1 MGDRNRESE
10 ETGEFL
16 KNSRAR
22 IERGFRQL
30 ERDYPEFMRGVRE
43 RLGCGEMAQGKA
55 EQRSECG
62 FARDEMKRKSG
73 RGTDRNEAER
83 RSGCGWSQ
91 NGERLLSEY
100 ERLAV
105 MYLYT
110 ASPFSDLANNPFE
123 MFVDFA
129 RHGVFLWREIEEVRA
144 LPEEFYLNYVLHHRV
159 NEEEIRPCRALFW
172 SELRERVA
180 GKRAREAAI
189 EVNYWCAEHVTYQS
203 GDDRTLSALAVYRRG
218 YGRCGEESVFLVN
231 ALRSVGIPARQVY
244 APRWSHCDDNHAWVE
259 LWCDGGWHFTGAC
272 EPLMILDQGWFTGAA
287 SRAMLVHSR
296 VFPMYAGRTVD
307 IKQKAVT
314 EEAGSRESHGKSVEV
329 DEREN
334 GEKSVGT
341 EAREKTAK
349 GDRVEAREKIGTT
362 AGAAGG
368 EDVRAETEMTTRAA
382 GGDDMRAEIATTAGA
397 ASGEDMEKCVSEAG
411 GVCVGREDAA
421 LVYNHLARYAD
432 TREVVIR
439 VKDASGAGV
448 CGAQVAFQVLN
459 YAEYCTVARVV
470 TEESGTATF
479 LTGLGTLRV
488 QVNWK
493 ANIRIF
499 DLDVRKAQS
508 REIRFGSETDSSM
521 HIRKTEK
528 DACKKGN
535 TVRLPEDK
543 LQETCLVQE
552 FAVPGSA
559 APNEDGWNPVDVAAP
574 AAAPYNRAMPD
585 EEQKREGDR
594 RLEQANAVRRRE
606 KEGWENPEL
615 RRFLEGG
622 AAQRWGEALQHAEA
636 DGTVGGNDV
645 PGGEIVAGAAGSGVR
660 DAAAL
665 QVMRRQMS
673 GCLSEKD
680 RTDCS
685 CAVLEEHL
693 MCALAYR
700 GQWSPELFV
709 PYVLNPRISHE
720 ILRCYRRGILDYF
733 SEEEKRAFREEPGR
747 IWERI
752 QRTVR
757 AYPEHERETVMTTP
771 YECLRS
777 GTGSPQSQRI
787 LFVAIART
795 LGIPS
800 RLNPEDGVPEYWN
813 GARFAPAVANQ
824 ERSAQLKLTD
834 GDGTKWRYFQNWS
847 LARLQDGTFR
857 SLDLRARSWE
867 ASPAGVDWESER
879 NPTGASREP
888 ERDLARASREPE
900 WNLAGAGRE
909 SGWDLDGASCE
920 SGARSAEPDAGY
932 VRGSVLHTLRVSLQ
946 PGIYRLITA
955 NRLPNGNCFTFEK
968 TFELRAG
975 EVRAECL
982 RLREARLEDMLESV
996 ELPEFQ
1002 VTDAAGA
1009 AVSSRELT
1017 SGGRRILMWLCPGQE
1032 PTEHILNELLEQEEA
1047 FRAYADRITLMLDRD
1062 EMPGKLAVH
1071 GNAHDPG
1078 ENPTLQAVLRRLP
1091 GIDIC
1096 RDSFA
1101 EHTELLSRSMY
1112 VDPTQLPLILVT
1124 DGAQNGI
1131 YAVSGYNVGTGAL
1144 LLRILRERLLFTE

>member
-1 MGDRNRESE
+1 MRA
-10 ETGEFL
+10 ETE
-16 KNSRAR
+16 
-22 IERGFRQL
+22 
-30 ERDYPEFMRGVRE
+30 
-43 RLGCGEMAQGKA
+43 
-55 EQRSECG
+55 
-62 FARDEMKRKSG
+62 
-73 RGTDRNEAER
+73 
-83 RSGCGWSQ
+83 
-91 NGERLLSEY
+91 
-100 ERLAV
+100 
-105 MYLYT
+105 
-110 ASPFSDLANNPFE
+110 
-123 MFVDFA
+123 
-129 RHGVFLWREIEEVRA
+129 
-144 LPEEFYLNYVLHHRV
+144 
-159 NEEEIRPCRALFW
+159 
-172 SELRERVA
+172 
-180 GKRAREAAI
+180 
-189 EVNYWCAEHVTYQS
+189 
-203 GDDRTLSALAVYRRG
+203 
-218 YGRCGEESVFLVN
+218 
-231 ALRSVGIPARQVY
+231 
-244 APRWSHCDDNHAWVE
+244 
-259 LWCDGGWHFTGAC
+259 
-272 EPLMILDQGWFTGAA
+272 
-287 SRAMLVHSR
+287 
-296 VFPMYAGRTVD
+296 
-307 IKQKAVT
+307 
-314 EEAGSRESHGKSVEV
+314 
-329 DEREN
+329 
-334 GEKSVGT
+334 
-341 EAREKTAK
+341 
-349 GDRVEAREKIGTT
+349 TT
-362 AGAAGG
+362 AGAAG
-368 EDVRAETEMTTRAA
+368 
-382 GGDDMRAEIATTAGA
+382 
-397 ASGEDMEKCVSEAG
+397 GEDMEKCVSEAG
-411 GVCVGREDAA
+411 GMCVGREDAA

-439 VKDASGAGV
+439 VRDASGAAV

-459 YAEYCTVARVV
+459 YAEYCTIARVV
-470 TEESGTATF
+470 TGESGTATF

-493 ANIRIF
+493 ENIRIF
-499 DLDVRKAQS
+499 DLDVRKEQS
-508 REIRFGSETDSSM
+508 REIRFGSEADSSM
-521 HIRKTEK
+521 HIRKPEKDECTEK
-528 DACKKGN
+528 DECRKEN

-543 LQETCLVQE
+543 LQETCLIQE

-559 APNEDGWNPVDVAAP
+559 APNEDGWNPVDAAAP

-594 RLEQANAVRRRE
+594 RLEQANAIRRRE
-606 KEGWENPEL
+606 KESWENPEL

-645 PGGEIVAGAAGSGVR
+645 PGGEIVVGAADGDVR
-660 DAAAL
+660 GAAAL
-665 QVMRRQMS
+665 QVVRRQLL

-685 CAVLEEHL
+685 SAVLEEHL

-700 GQWSPELFV
+700 GQRSPELFV
-709 PYVLNPRISHE
+709 PYVLNPRISDE

-757 AYPEHERETVMTTP
+757 ACPEHERETVMTTP

-800 RLNPEDGVPEYWN
+800 RLNPEDGTPEYWD
-813 GARFAPAVANQ
+813 GARFAPAAAGW

-867 ASPAGVDWESER
+867 ASPAGADWESE
-879 NPTGASREP
+879 
-888 ERDLARASREPE
+888 
-900 WNLAGAGRE
+900 
-909 SGWDLDGASCE
+909 
-920 SGARSAEPDAGY
+920 
-932 VRGSVLHTLRVSLQ
+932 LQ

-1062 EMPGKLAVH
+1062 EMPGKPAVH

-1078 ENPTLQAVLRRLP
+1078 DNPTLQTVLRRLP
-1091 GIDIC
+1091 GIHIC
-1096 RDSFA
+1096 RDSFT

-1124 DGAQNGI
+1124 GGAQNGI

>member
-1 MGDRNRESE
+1 MEDRNRESE

-16 KNSRAR
+16 KNNRAR

-30 ERDYPEFMRGVRE
+30 ERDYPELMRGVRE

-55 EQRSECG
+55 EQRS
-62 FARDEMKRKSG
+62 
-73 RGTDRNEAER
+73 
-83 RSGCGWSQ
+83 GCGWSQ
-91 NGERLLSEY
+91 NGGRLLSEC

-110 ASPFSDLANNPFE
+110 ASPFSDLANDAFE

-180 GKRAREAAI
+180 GKSAREAAI

-203 GDDRTLSALAVYRRG
+203 GDDRTLSALAVYQRG

-307 IKQKAVT
+307 TRQKAGT

-334 GEKSVGT
+334 GEKSVGA

-362 AGAAGG
+362 AGAAGE
-368 EDVRAETEMTTRAA
+368 EDLA
-382 GGDDMRAEIATTAGA
+382 
-397 ASGEDMEKCVSEAG
+397 KFVSEAG

-439 VKDASGAGV
+439 VRDACGAAV

-459 YAEYCTVARVV
+459 YAEYCTIARVV

-499 DLDVRKAQS
+499 DLDVRKEQS

-528 DACKKGN
+528 DECKKGN

-645 PGGEIVAGAAGSGVR
+645 PDGESVAGAAGSGVR

-800 RLNPEDGVPEYWN
+800 RLNPEDGVPEYWD
-813 GARFAPAVANQ
+813 GARFAPAVASQ

-857 SLDLRARSWE
+857 SLDLRARSWKTGS
-867 ASPAGVDWESER
+867 A
-879 NPTGASREP
+879 GASREP
-888 ERDLARASREPE
+888 EWDLARDSREPE
-900 WNLAGAGRE
+900 WNLAGASRE

-920 SGARSAEPDAGY
+920 SEARSAETDAGY

-946 PGIYRLITA
+946 PGIYRLITV

-1009 AVSSRELT
+1009 AVSSRQLT

-1047 FRAYADRITLMLDRD
+1047 FRAYADRITLVLDRN
-1062 EMPGKLAVH
+1062 ELPGKLAAH
-1071 GNAHDPG
+1071 GNSHDPG